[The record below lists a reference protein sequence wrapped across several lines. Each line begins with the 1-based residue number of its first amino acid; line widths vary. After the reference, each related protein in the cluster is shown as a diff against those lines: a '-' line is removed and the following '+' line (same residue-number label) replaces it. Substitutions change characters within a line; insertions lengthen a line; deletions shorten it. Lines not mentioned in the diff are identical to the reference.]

1 MACIYAEI
9 RVCANSYMAI
19 REMLQL
25 GDICEK
31 VTDYVASGSFAA
43 LKENVLITNEEN
55 YALMV
60 KTADFANGFTKGLT
74 YTDKHGYEFLHNSN
88 LFGGELILSNIGSIG
103 KVFKVPYLNRPMTL
117 ASNSVMLKTSDNTLR
132 DYLYY
137 FFLSPTGYKNLL
149 SISSGTSMKKF
160 NKTELKKL
168 EVPIPEHDIQ
178 LHIVSTLDK
187 LQSIITHRKQ
197 QLAKLDELV
206 KARFV
211 EMFGDPITNPLNW
224 KKDKT
229 EHHIDLLSGFPFK
242 SEQYVDSGVNIC
254 GGLIIMPQRIEWDSC
269 VHWAT
274 TKGYEE
280 YLLAKDDIVMA
291 LDRPWI
297 TEGFKIALVDG
308 EHLPAL
314 LIQRTARI
322 RATDINQKY
331 LYHCFING
339 GFDKHTNITGSLVPH
354 ISAKDIKSFEI
365 LLPPLDLQNQF
376 AAFVQQTDKSKFVR
390 KDQNR

>member
-1 MACIYAEI
+1 MTKLIEVCDVQYGYPFDSKLFSESDGMPLIRIRDVVRGYSETFTTEDYKPEYVVHQGDILIGMDGEFNIAKWGGIPALLNQ
-9 RVCANSYMAI
+9 RVCRIFPQEEVDS
-19 REMLQL
+19 
-25 GDICEK
+25 
-31 VTDYVASGSFAA
+31 DYIFHALPKA
-43 LKENVLITNEEN
+43 LKEIENRTAFVTVKHLSAKEINKIT
-55 YALMV
+55 
-60 KTADFANGFTKGLT
+60 
-74 YTDKHGYEFLHNSN
+74 
-88 LFGGELILSNIGSIG
+88 I
-103 KVFKVPYLNRPMTL
+103 
-117 ASNSVMLKTSDNTLR
+117 
-132 DYLYY
+132 
-137 FFLSPTGYKNLL
+137 
-149 SISSGTSMKKF
+149 
-160 NKTELKKL
+160 
-168 EVPIPEHDIQ
+168 PIPPLEQQRQIAAI
-178 LHIVSTLDK
+178 LNT
-187 LQSIITHRKQ
+187 LQSIIVHRKQ

-211 EMFGDPITNPLNW
+211 EMFGDPMTNPLNW
-224 KKDKT
+224 KKDNA
-229 EHHIDLLSGFPFK
+229 EHHIDLLSGYPFK

-280 YLLAKDDIVMA
+280 YLLAKGDIVMA

-365 LLPPLDLQNQF
+365 MLPPIDLQTQF
-376 AAFVQQTDKSKFVR
+376 AAFVEQNDKSKVAVQKALDEAQLLF
-390 KDQNR
+390 DSLMQEYFG